1 MLNRQFVLLK
11 LNKYLNSAREIS
23 VEEFDILFAELTKKE
38 QYEVIRI
45 MIEEDIQYVDEKTP
59 EETEEEIT
67 LVQKSGY
74 SLKQEDYLS
83 FSSAMLCKLYQEG
96 NSVALE
102 ALIKKNERFV
112 QTRAKKFASKFI
124 GNKLSEEDLY
134 QEGILGLIKAA
145 QKFDTKMDNAFL
157 TYADSWIIQSIS
169 RAIFDTGFTIRLPVH
184 MFERI
189 FRVVKIKNLRPEL
202 DSVSLTNKINKLY
215 PNNFLTVEQVKEALK
230 YAEIYLNTISLN
242 ITIAEEEESELIE
255 FIQDEANPNPY
266 DRLEISNL
274 QENLKKTI
282 YTLKPR
288 EILVVLM
295 RYGFWTG
302 EPMTLE
308 AIGKN
313 LGLTRERIRQ
323 IEAKALRK
331 LRNPARTKL
340 IKNFLGGD

>member
-67 LVQKSGY
+67 HAQKSGY

-102 ALIKKNERFV
+102 AIIKKNERFV
-112 QTRAKKFASKFI
+112 QARAKKFSSKFK
-124 GNKLSEEDLY
+124 GNKLTEEDLY

-145 QKFDTKMDNAFL
+145 QKFDSNMDNAFL
-157 TYADSWIIQSIS
+157 TYADSWIIQSMS

-184 MFERI
+184 VFERI
-189 FRVVKIKNLRPEL
+189 FRVVKIKKSQPNL
-202 DSVSLTNKINKLY
+202 DNIALTNKINELY
-215 PNNFLTVEQVKEALK
+215 PNNCITVEQVKEALK

-242 ITIAEEEESELIE
+242 MTIGEEEESELIE

-266 DRLEISNL
+266 ESVEVLNL
-274 QENLKKTI
+274 QENIKKI
-282 YTLKPR
+282 IFTLKPR
-288 EILVVLM
+288 EILVILM
-295 RYGFWTG
+295 RYGFWSG
-302 EPMTLE
+302 APMTLQDVGE
-308 AIGKN
+308 N
-313 LGLTRERIRQ
+313 FGLTRERIRQ
-323 IEAKALRK
+323 IEARALRK
-331 LRNPARTKL
+331 LRNPARSKL
-340 IKNFLGGD
+340 ISNFYGGN

>member
-23 VEEFDILFAELTKKE
+23 AEEFDILFAELTKKE

-67 LVQKSGY
+67 LAQKSGY

-112 QTRAKKFASKFI
+112 QTRAKRFSSKFI

-134 QEGILGLIKAA
+134 QEGIIGLIKAA
-145 QKFDTKMDNAFL
+145 QRFDSNMDNAFL

-189 FRVVKIKNLRPEL
+189 FRVVKIKNLQPDL
-202 DSVSLTNKINKLY
+202 DNISLTNKINELY
-215 PNNFLTVEQVKEALK
+215 PNNFITVEQVKEALK

-242 ITIAEEEESELIE
+242 ITIGEEESELIE
-255 FIQDEANPNPY
+255 FIQDEANPNPNE
-266 DRLEISNL
+266 RLEISNL
-274 QENLKKTI
+274 QENLKKVI
-282 YTLKPR
+282 FTLKPR

-295 RYGFWTG
+295 RYGFWSG
-302 EPMTLE
+302 EPMILE
-308 AIGKN
+308 DIGKN
-313 LGLTRERIRQ
+313 FGLSRERIRQ

-331 LRNPARTKL
+331 LRNPARTKQ
-340 IKNFLGGD
+340 INNFFGGN